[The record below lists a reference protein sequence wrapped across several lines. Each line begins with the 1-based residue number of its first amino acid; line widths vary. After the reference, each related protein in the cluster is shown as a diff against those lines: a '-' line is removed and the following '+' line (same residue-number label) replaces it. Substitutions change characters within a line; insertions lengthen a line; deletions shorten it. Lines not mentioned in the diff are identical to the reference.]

1 MADSRAGVRGGYV
14 GVTAAILIGGAAA
27 TLLAVQ
33 IATAQGPARDP
44 GTFGPPRFIT
54 HILRAGAT
62 PAGDDRVTR
71 GTSKIDGGPAKPSA
85 QVSVPGRSTQP
96 GQVAGLTINPVFD
109 STITSDPNGA
119 AIENTILAAILNVE
133 SQFTDPITVTINFK
147 KDLSI
152 SLGQSLVAYYF
163 LPYNQF
169 IDALR
174 ADAKTVDDLN
184 AIALLPSASTNP
196 VNGSS
201 LINVKAANLKAVG
214 IVVNP
219 VLDGTVSVN
228 TSITSPGSTGST
240 LQYSLLNV
248 VAHEIDEVLGLGSS
262 LPTEPQTTIFPQD
275 LFRYDQLGA
284 RTFTTLSS
292 ALAFFSI
299 NASTFLA
306 QFDNQND
313 GGDFGDWQSNPLPF
327 GVSPKV
333 QDAFATPFSGDLP
346 LTVELTALD
355 VIGYDRVASGVAP
368 SITLQP
374 VNQTVRPGRNASFT
388 VAASGMPAPTFQW
401 QISTDGGSAWS
412 TLLNGAPY
420 SGVTTTTLTITGASL
435 SLSGNQY
442 RAIATN
448 ASGSVASSA
457 ATLTVRLSAAPGD
470 FDGDGKT
477 DVTVF
482 RPSNGS
488 WYSLLSSSGYTTY
501 VSYVWGLPADVP
513 VRGDF
518 DGDGKADVAVYRPS
532 NGTWYVLL
540 SSTNYTTYAIVPWGL
555 GGDLPVTG
563 DYDGDGKTDLA
574 VYRPSNGTWYVLLSG
589 ADYTTDAIYA
599 WGLSGDTPVPGDYDG
614 DGKNDY
620 AVYRPSNGGWYV
632 LLSSTNYT
640 TYASYSWGLGGDEPV
655 QADYDG
661 DGKADPAVYRPSNGG
676 WYFLLSS
683 TNYTMY
689 GAHLWGLTGDTPV
702 PADYDGDG
710 KEDIAVYRSSNGGWY
725 ILKSSTNYTTF
736 VSYLWGLGG
745 DVPLLERP

>member
-14 GVTAAILIGGAAA
+14 GVKAAILLGGAAV

-44 GTFGPPRFIT
+44 GIVGPPLMIT
-54 HILRAGAT
+54 QIVRAGVT
-62 PAGDDRVTR
+62 PAGDGHVTR

-85 QVSVPGRSTQP
+85 QVSVPRRSTQP
-96 GQVAGLTINPVFD
+96 GQVAGLTINPMFD
-109 STITSDPNGA
+109 STITSDPNAGA
-119 AIENTILAAILNVE
+119 IVNTILAAIANVE
-133 SQFTDPITVTINFK
+133 SQFTDPITVTITFK

-152 SLGQSLVAYYF
+152 SLGQSLVAYYN
-163 LPYNQF
+163 LPYATF
-169 IDALR
+169 INALR

-196 VNGSS
+196 VNDSS
-201 LINVKAANLKAVG
+201 TINVKAANLKAVG
-214 IVVNP
+214 FVVNST
-219 VLDGTVSVN
+219 LDGTISVN
-228 TSITSPGSTGST
+228 TSITSPGSSGST

-284 RTFTTLSS
+284 RTFTTVSN

-299 NASTFLA
+299 NASTVLA

-374 VNQTVRPGRNASFT
+374 VNRLVRPGLNASFT

-401 QISTDGGSAWS
+401 QISTDAGSVWS
-412 TLLNGAPY
+412 NLLNGAPY

-442 RAIATN
+442 RAIAIN
-448 ASGSVASSA
+448 AIGSVASSA

-470 FDGDGKT
+470 FDGDGKS
-477 DVTVF
+477 DVTIF
-482 RPSNGS
+482 RPSNDT
-488 WYSLLSSSGYTTY
+488 WYVLRSSTNFSTY
-501 VSYVWGLPADVP
+501 GTYVWGVAGDLPL
-513 VRGDF
+513 RGDF
-518 DGDGKADVAVYRPS
+518 DGDGKADVAIYRPS
-532 NGTWYVLL
+532 TGAWYILQ
-540 SSTNYTTYAIVPWGL
+540 SSTNYTTYLSYTWGL
-555 GGDLPVTG
+555 LGDIPEPA
-563 DYDGDGKTDLA
+563 DYDGDGKTDIAVYRPSTGAWYVLLSSTGYTTYVSQVWGLAGDMPVPEDYDGDGKIDLAVYRPSNSGWYILLSSTNYSTYLNYSWGVGGDTPVPADFDGDGKSDIVVYRPSTGAWYVLKSSTNYTAFDTHVWGVTGDQPVLGDFDGDGKIDIA
-574 VYRPSNGTWYVLLSG
+574 VYRPSNGTWY
-589 ADYTTDAIYA
+589 I
-599 WGLSGDTPVPGDYDG
+599 
-614 DGKNDY
+614 
-620 AVYRPSNGGWYV
+620 

-640 TYASYSWGLGGDEPV
+640 TY
-655 QADYDG
+655 
-661 DGKADPAVYRPSNGG
+661 
-676 WYFLLSS
+676 
-683 TNYTMY
+683 
-689 GAHLWGLTGDTPV
+689 
-702 PADYDGDG
+702 
-710 KEDIAVYRSSNGGWY
+710 
-725 ILKSSTNYTTF
+725 
-736 VSYLWGLGG
+736 VSYVWGLGG
-745 DVPLLERP
+745 DVPLLKRP